1 MIDDDDYD
9 EGPDFNFCARTKA
22 NTGKKVCHAIKK
34 DENSPRMKK
43 RKLDVPE
50 MVDGETPETCEEHKK
65 AMVIEMTK
73 TKRNYAMIKE
83 LLELTHPYRRQKCLL
98 EPKKLDDILIE
109 HPALQLITEVRGLFA
124 ITVYVIY

>member
-1 MIDDDDYD
+1 MNR
-9 EGPDFNFCARTKA
+9 FKNMRRTKA
-22 NTGKKVCHAIKK
+22 NTGKKVYHAINK

-73 TKRNYAMIKE
+73 TKRNYTMIKE
-83 LLELTHPYRRQKCLL
+83 LMELTHPYRRQKFLL

-109 HPALQLITEVRGLFA
+109 YPALQLITEVRGLFA
-124 ITVYVIY
+124 IIIAV